1 MIILAVCSRYFV
13 KNSGIVY
20 KMDNLTKR
28 IVLFLIGCIGSRT
41 LIAYTAK
48 TIDINYLPYMGYLA
62 IVIILDTLYIYI
74 TGSRTTGL
82 EVFGGK
88 IWWNDLRP
96 IHALLYGL
104 FAYSAI
110 NKQPTAWIYLMV
122 DVVIG
127 LVSFLVY
134 HYTTDKFG
142 FK

>member
-1 MIILAVCSRYFV
+1 M
-13 KNSGIVY
+13 Y

-28 IVLFLIGCIGSRT
+28 IALFLIGCIGTRT
-41 LIAYTAK
+41 LIAYIAK